1 MSLDGWGG
9 AVLSLECSLEEG
21 LAVGGKGMQ
30 IGRRLFAHV
39 LIEAVKLHREIK
51 ESKRNRG

>member
-39 LIEAVKLHREIK
+39 LIEAVKPHREIK
-51 ESKRNRG
+51 ESKGNGG